1 MYASIRWYGGNTE
14 LAGQLAA
21 RADDVR
27 SVINSITGFQAYYLV
42 RVDGGT
48 VSISVFDDQAGADE
62 SNRVAA
68 AWVRDNLPEASVD
81 PPAISAGEVVLRG

>member
-1 MYASIRWYGGNTE
+1 MYATIRWYGGNTE
-14 LAGQLAA
+14 LAHQLAA
-21 RADDVR
+21 RADEVK

-48 VSISVFDDQAGADE
+48 VSISVFDDQVGADE

-68 AWVRDNLPEASVD
+68 VWIRDNMPEVSVD
-81 PPAISAGEVVLRG
+81 PPAISGGEVVLNG

>member
-1 MYASIRWYGGNTE
+1 MYATIRWYGGNTE

-21 RADDVR
+21 RADDVK
-27 SVINSITGFQAYYLV
+27 SVINSIAGFQAYYLV

-48 VSISVFDDQAGADE
+48 VSISVFDAEAGADE

-68 AWVRDNLPEASVD
+68 AWMRDNMPEVSVEA
-81 PPAISAGEVVLRG
+81 PAISAGEVVLNA